1 MNALAR
7 LNMPPAFWR
16 FLAEVRCG
24 DVLRTIARH
33 VPQLGADAFD
43 VAEAVHWIASD
54 YGGSEFDPLRR
65 AANASAFEPGTLA
78 YGPQSEVAC
87 LLYNALSHVIAP
99 PHLCEARAEYQ
110 RTAGL
115 AAFNVRGAVR
125 TLRNQHA
132 TAYVFADGS
141 RFVVGRAGWHR
152 YVGTDGLPY
161 AERIASAVA
170 P

>member
-1 MNALAR
+1 MTGYPLPLVAWTGGDVPPKGFRAPEFLAMRRALFAEQLRTWRNAWGDRPQLDTVR
-7 LNMPPAFWR
+7 TFWR
-16 FLAEVRCG
+16 R
-24 DVLRTIARH
+24 ARF
-33 VPQLGADAFD
+33 DA
-43 VAEAVHWIASD
+43 WRS
-54 YGGSEFDPLRR
+54 YSEHTTP
-65 AANASAFEPGTLA
+65 
-78 YGPQSEVAC
+78 
-87 LLYNALSHVIAP
+87 AP
-99 PHLCEARAEYQ
+99 WRCEARAAY
-110 RTAGL
+110 RRVAGL

-132 TAYVFADGS
+132 TAYVFSDGS